1 MAIYNED
8 LINDLAQQK
17 VVLFLGAGVSS
28 SVNLDADNRFKG
40 WPKFLEDASNDR
52 EPSLKKQIKKL
63 LSSKDYLLACELLQ
77 ADYGESWE
85 RKITE
90 EYGRAAQPSSL
101 HRALISLGQRIILTT
116 NFDKLIE
123 SAWTSSLA
131 DGDRHFKVI
140 SKVDNDIFKVLK
152 EHDTSYIIKLHGSI
166 DDVSNIVFSRSQY
179 IRLAFGNENYSLFLD
194 SLLLNYTFLF
204 VGFSMDDPA
213 ITSLMEL
220 YAYRYPR
227 SRPHYIITSN
237 NIPQNIRE
245 IHRRL
250 RKLIVIPYNAR
261 NNHAEL
267 PELIEE
273 MAEKVEIK
281 MRTNIASMLAKT
293 TASENT

>member
-1 MAIYNED
+1 MAIYNDD
-8 LINDLAQQK
+8 LISDLAQQK

-28 SVNLDADNRFKG
+28 SVNLEMKNRFKG
-40 WPKFLEDASNDR
+40 WPSFLEGAAEDR
-52 EPSLKKQIKKL
+52 CVALKRQIKNL
-63 LSSKDYLLACELLQ
+63 LKSKDYLLACELLQ

-85 RKITE
+85 RKVTE

-101 HRALISLGQRIILTT
+101 HNSLISLRQRIILTT

-123 SAWTSSLA
+123 SAWSSSLV
-131 DGDRHFKVI
+131 DGERHFKVI

-152 EHDTSYIIKLHGSI
+152 EHDSSYIIKIHGSI

-179 IRLAFGNENYSLFLD
+179 IRLAFGNENYSSFLD

-220 YAYRYPR
+220 YAYRYPK
-227 SRPHYIITSN
+227 SRPHYIFTENTIPE
-237 NIPQNIRE
+237 NIKS

-250 RKLIVIPYNAR
+250 RKLIVIPYSAK

-267 PELIEE
+267 PILIND
-273 MAEKVEIK
+273 MAKKADIK
-281 MRTNIASMLAKT
+281 TKENIAALLAK
-293 TASENT
+293 AM

>member
-8 LINDLAQQK
+8 LINDLAQRK

-40 WPKFLEDASNDR
+40 WPTFLEDASKDR

-152 EHDTSYIIKLHGSI
+152 EHDTSYIIKIHGSI

-227 SRPHYIITSN
+227 SRPHYIITSS
-237 NIPQNIRE
+237 NIPQN
-245 IHRRL
+245 
-250 RKLIVIPYNAR
+250 
-261 NNHAEL
+261 
-267 PELIEE
+267 
-273 MAEKVEIK
+273 
-281 MRTNIASMLAKT
+281 
-293 TASENT
+293 

>member
-28 SVNLDADNRFKG
+28 SVNLDAKSRFKG
-40 WPKFLEDASNDR
+40 WPLFLDDAAADR
-52 EPSLKKQIKKL
+52 SASLKKQIKNL
-63 LSSKDYLLACELLQ
+63 LKSKDYLLACELLQ

-85 RKITE
+85 RKVTE
-90 EYGRAAQPSSL
+90 EYGRAAQPSTL
-101 HRALISLGQRIILTT
+101 HKALISLRQRIILTT

-123 SAWTSSLA
+123 SAWSASLI
-131 DGDRHFKVI
+131 DGERHFKVI

-152 EHDTSYIIKLHGSI
+152 EHDSSYIIKIHGSI

-179 IRLAFGNENYSLFLD
+179 IRLAFGNENYSSFLD

-220 YAYRYPR
+220 YAYRYPK
-227 SRPHYIITSN
+227 SRPHYIITAN
-237 NIPQNIRE
+237 TIPDNIKE

-250 RKLIVIPYNAR
+250 RKLIVIPYNQKD
-261 NNHAEL
+261 NHAEL
-267 PELIEE
+267 PSLIKD
-273 MAEKVEIK
+273 MAEKAEIK
-281 MRTNIASMLAKT
+281 TKENIAALLAKT
-293 TASENT
+293 L

>member
-1 MAIYNED
+1 MIYNED

-17 VVLFLGAGVSS
+17 VVLFLGSGVSS
-28 SVNLDADNRFKG
+28 SVNLDAINRFKG
-40 WPKFLEDASNDR
+40 WPEFLEEAAKDR
-52 EPSLKKQIKKL
+52 SLTLKKQIKNL
-63 LSSKDYLLACELLQ
+63 LKAKDYLLACELLQ
-77 ADYGESWE
+77 ADYGDAWE
-85 RKITE
+85 RKVTE
-90 EYGRAAQPSSL
+90 EYGRAAQPSVL
-101 HRALISLGQRIILTT
+101 HKALISLRQRIILTT

-123 SAWTSSLA
+123 SAWASSLA
-131 DGDRHFKVI
+131 DGERHFKVI

-152 EHDTSYIIKLHGSI
+152 EHDTSYIIKIHGSI

-220 YAYRYPR
+220 YAYKYPK

-237 NIPQNIRE
+237 KIPQNIRD

-250 RKLIVIPYNAR
+250 RRLIVMPYDPKD
-261 NNHAEL
+261 NHEEL
-267 PELIEE
+267 PKLVET
-273 MAEKVEIK
+273 MAGKVDLKIK
-281 MRTNIASMLAKT
+281 ANIATLLAK
-293 TASENT
+293 AK